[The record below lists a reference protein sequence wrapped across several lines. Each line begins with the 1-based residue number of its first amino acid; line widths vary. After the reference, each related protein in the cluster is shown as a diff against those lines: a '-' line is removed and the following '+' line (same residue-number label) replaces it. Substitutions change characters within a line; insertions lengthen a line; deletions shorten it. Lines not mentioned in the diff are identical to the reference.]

1 MLFRSCETPADCTDE
16 WMKSVVDYDI
26 LPMLEEYWIDDDR
39 EKQITWQRRLHDI
52 FEK

>member
-1 MLFRSCETPADCTDE
+1 
-16 WMKSVVDYDI
+16 MKSVVDYDI
-26 LPMLEEYWIDDDR
+26 LPTLEEYWIDDDR